1 MAALREM
8 KVTLTPALS
17 IKTHQ
22 RWNATVMANIWA
34 KRATLDVG
42 QLANIKAL
50 YDNAKS
56 HNQYNVST
64 YTYRFSKNSA
74 ISRAGYGRLYASEK
88 GSLERVEKT
97 LRQSLCAGLYH
108 DIDIENAQP
117 TILAQLGERLDVPLT
132 CLSHYVSHRDELIAS
147 AMHQYNMTRSD
158 VKEWIIKCIFGCEIP
173 ELKALQ
179 NELKRLAL
187 ELRTVYGELYDLIAK
202 SKEKNIMGTFLAYVA
217 QTEECKCLLAM
228 HEYFVREGRDVGVLA
243 YDGCMIIILQDEIH
257 FPENLLRGCEAFIE
271 QMTGYHLKLA
281 VKPMTCSPE
290 FSNSSA
296 KLLRLSD
303 VDDVFMAKKLIT
315 TLRENVIHDTDNGIM
330 IFEED
335 TGLWTADPERLR
347 KKIMDA
353 HLIEE
358 TMDGTVN
365 YSGFLYK
372 QDIVMKLLPAL
383 IPSTSF
389 CESQLD
395 RTIGM
400 LLFKDGIYHMKTREF
415 SKGFNKDLYFSG
427 RINRPFPERNEELIA
442 KLNKQLFEDPFDK
455 KEHDVGVYQRQLIA
469 RGIAGHYEDK
479 VMIWAIGETNSGKG
493 VQSIALAKCFES
505 YVSTYNPNS
514 LLYNKNSGADEAKKL
529 SWVYPIHNSRISI
542 GNEVRPSGLLDISIL
557 KTLVSGGDLMPIRK
571 NFQDEQFKKNRATLL
586 YFCNDMAKFNATD
599 NATVN
604 RIKIYEYKLSFVDK
618 PVADLEP
625 WERQAVD
632 IKHLFDTTEYQDAY
646 FWCIMDAY
654 ATTRPIPPATAL
666 QSAKE
671 WVPTPNV
678 SFKACFQAA
687 GYQIMMGNEDAFT
700 SFSELRDVLVA
711 DKVAIGMTDQAIGR
725 ELNKLG
731 LVVYSKTI
739 GGKTI
744 KGRRFIMRPA
754 MDQGKSLIKI
764 SLNPPE

>member
-1 MAALREM
+1 MAALQEM
-8 KVTLTPALS
+8 KVILNPTLRV
-17 IKTHQ
+17 KTHQ

-34 KRATLDVG
+34 KRAMLDAG

-64 YTYRFSKNSA
+64 YTYCFSKNSA
-74 ISRAGYGRLYASEK
+74 ISRAGYGRLYAFEK

-147 AMHQYNMTRSD
+147 AMHQYNMTRGD
-158 VKEWIIKCIFGCEIP
+158 VKEWIIKCIFGCKIK

-179 NELKRLAL
+179 GELKRLSL
-187 ELRTVYGELYDLIAK
+187 ELRTVYAELYDLVVKA
-202 SKEKNIMGTFLAYVA
+202 KEKNIMGTFLAYVA

-228 HEYFVREGRDVGVLA
+228 REYFVREGRDVGILA
-243 YDGCMIIILQDEIH
+243 YDGCMIIILQGEIH
-257 FPENLLRGCEAFIE
+257 FPEHLLRGCEAFIE
-271 QMTGYHLKLA
+271 QSTGYRLKLA
-281 VKPMTCSPE
+281 VKSMTCSPE
-290 FSNSSA
+290 FSNESA

-303 VDDVFMAKKLIT
+303 VDDVFMAKKLVSSMRDN
-315 TLRENVIHDTDNGIM
+315 LIHDTDNGIM
-330 IFEED
+330 MFEED
-335 TGLWTADPERLR
+335 TGIWTNDPERLR

-383 IPSTSF
+383 LPSTPF

-415 SKGFNKDLYFSG
+415 SKGFNKELYFAG
-427 RINRPFPERNEELIA
+427 RINRPFPERDEALIA

-455 KEHDVGVYQRQLIA
+455 EEHDVGVYQRQLIA

-557 KTLVSGGDLMPIRK
+557 KNLVSGGDLMPIRK

-599 NATVN
+599 NATIN

-618 PVADLEP
+618 PIADLEH

-654 ATTRPIPPATAL
+654 APTRPIPPATAL
-666 QSAKE
+666 ASAQE

-687 GYQIMMGNEDAFT
+687 GYQIMLGNEEAFT
-700 SFSELRDVLVA
+700 PFSELRDVLM
-711 DKVAIGMTDQAIGR
+711 DEKVAIGMTDQAIGR

-731 LVVYSKTI
+731 LKAHSKVI
-739 GGKTI
+739 DRKAV
-744 KGRRFIMRPA
+744 KGRQFIMRPPL
-754 MDQGKSLIKI
+754 DKS
-764 SLNPPE
+764 S